1 MMSKLPKAVGLS
13 TTVATFL
20 TLASNAFA
28 QAATSG
34 ASKGGT
40 SGALPAAGT
49 TEITYAIFIVGVVLF
64 VFGMLKL
71 AASYRE

>member
-1 MMSKLPKAVGLS
+1 MPKLPKVIGLS

-20 TLASNAFA
+20 TLASNVFA

-34 ASKGGT
+34 AAKGGT
-40 SGALPAAGT
+40 SGALPSAGT
-49 TEITYAIFIVGVVLF
+49 TEITYAIFVVGVVLF